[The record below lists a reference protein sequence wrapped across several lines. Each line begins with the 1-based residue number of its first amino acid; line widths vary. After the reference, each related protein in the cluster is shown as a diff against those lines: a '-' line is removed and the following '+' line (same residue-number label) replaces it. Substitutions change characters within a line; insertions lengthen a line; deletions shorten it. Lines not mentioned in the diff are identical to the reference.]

1 LWEKWPGF
9 KKIPAIICLIQ
20 NDNILENSRPYDLAV
35 LVHDKLRLSK
45 NSSSLPELK
54 VLEDLFDCLF
64 YSSMCR
70 EESELIRVT
79 VTFIDP
85 ADPDPAP
92 PGRIVPERWSCVALE
107 ERVEMSTKSLAKLS
121 RAADPASSSLAVYY
135 DQKGDFFIWGM
146 IDQAMHFQNFLNYE
160 SDTGSEQPGLFQVSI
175 SDIGTL
181 NVLFDYELLATLKHN
196 VLVKRYLDVLTIGPI
211 SKMLRKNADFLKV
224 SLRNYIG
231 EVHREES
238 YADWEDFLDGLWIQT
253 FSRLLLKI
261 QGYQHGGAI
270 LIADDSA
277 DLDVKYRIRYDRLTL
292 AMVSHARAA
301 VDNYVASNSIETHLG
316 SGKRSVNKTLYLR
329 ETGSFDDKKG
339 TGDEI
344 KGAISFIASQACV
357 DGVVLFDRNM
367 VSNGFGAVLRAK
379 RMPARIY
386 VSSTATATAKSLE
399 PHDPR
404 HYGTRHRSMI
414 AYCWNHPSSLGLVIS
429 QDGDIRAF
437 SKVEDKLIMWENIK
451 TQQYLT
457 GRGRK
462 QRKA

>member
-1 LWEKWPGF
+1 
-9 KKIPAIICLIQ
+9 
-20 NDNILENSRPYDLAV
+20 LENSRPNDLAV
-35 LVHDKLRLSK
+35 LVQHKLRLTK
-45 NSSSLPELK
+45 SSSTLPELK

-64 YSSMCR
+64 YSSMCK

-85 ADPDPAP
+85 KNPDPAP
-92 PGRIVPERWSCVALE
+92 PRHIVPERWSCVAFDHH
-107 ERVEMSTKSLAKLS
+107 VMMTTKSLAKLS
-121 RAADPASSSLAVYY
+121 KAADPASSSLAVYY
-135 DQKGDFFIWGM
+135 DEKGCIYIWGM
-146 IDQAMHFQNFLNYE
+146 IDQAMHYQDFLNYE

-211 SKMLRKNADFLKV
+211 SKMLRKNADFLKIAV
-224 SLRNYIG
+224 KNYIEQNHPG
-231 EVHREES
+231 ES
-238 YADWEDFLDGLWIQT
+238 YTDWENFLDGLWIQT

-261 QGYQHGGAI
+261 QNYQHGGAI

-277 DLDVKYRIRYDRLTL
+277 DLDVKYRIHYERLTL

-301 VDNYVASNSIETHLG
+301 IDNFVAESKIEGDLS
-316 SGKRSVNKTLYLR
+316 SGKRSVSKSLYLR
-329 ETGSFDDKKG
+329 ETGSFYDKKG

-344 KGAISFIASQACV
+344 KGAISFIASQTCV
-357 DGVVLFDRNM
+357 DGVVLFNRSM

-379 RMPARIY
+379 KMPRKIY
-386 VSSTATATAKSLE
+386 VSSTATATPKSLE

-457 GRGRK
+457 GRSQK

>member
-1 LWEKWPGF
+1 M
-9 KKIPAIICLIQ
+9 
-20 NDNILENSRPYDLAV
+20 ENSRPNDLAV
-35 LVHDKLRLSK
+35 LVQNKLRLTK
-45 NSSSLPELK
+45 SSSTLPELK

-64 YSSMCR
+64 YSSMCK

-85 ADPDPAP
+85 ENPDPAP
-92 PGRIVPERWSCVALE
+92 PGHIVPERWSCIAFDHHV
-107 ERVEMSTKSLAKLS
+107 MMTTKSLAKLS
-121 RAADPASSSLAVYY
+121 KAADPASSSLAVYY
-135 DQKGDFFIWGM
+135 NEEGSIYIWGM
-146 IDQAMHFQNFLNYE
+146 IDQAMHYQNFLNYE

-211 SKMLRKNADFLKV
+211 SKMLRKNADFLKITV
-224 SLRNYIG
+224 KGYI
-231 EVHREES
+231 EQVHPTES
-238 YADWEDFLDGLWIQT
+238 YADWENFLDGLWIQT

-261 QGYQHGGAI
+261 QNYQHGGAI

-277 DLDVKYRIRYDRLTL
+277 DLDVKYRIHYERLTL

-301 VDNYVASNSIETHLG
+301 IDNFVAESKIAGDLI
-316 SGKRSVNKTLYLR
+316 SGKRSVSKSLYLR
-329 ETGSFDDKKG
+329 ETGSFYDKKG

-344 KGAISFIASQACV
+344 KGAISFIASQTCV
-357 DGVVLFDRNM
+357 DGVVLFNRSM

-379 RMPARIY
+379 KMPRKIY
-386 VSSTATATAKSLE
+386 VSSTATATPKSLE

-457 GRGRK
+457 GRSQK
-462 QRKA
+462 QRKNQVQTLV

>member
-1 LWEKWPGF
+1 MLKDEK
-9 KKIPAIICLIQ
+9 
-20 NDNILENSRPYDLAV
+20 LENSRPADLAL
-35 LVHDKLRLSK
+35 LVQNKLKLTK
-45 NSSSLPELK
+45 NKHFLPELG

-64 YSSMCR
+64 YSSMCK

-79 VTFIDP
+79 ITFIDP
-85 ADPDPAP
+85 ENPDPEP
-92 PGRIVPERWSCVALE
+92 PKHIVPERWNCVAFDHH
-107 ERVEMSTKSLAKLS
+107 VAMTTKALAKLS
-121 RAADPASSSLAVYY
+121 KAADPASSSLAVYY
-135 DQKGDFFIWGM
+135 DEKGSIYIWGM
-146 IDQAMHFQNFLNYE
+146 IDQAMHYQNFLNYE

-211 SKMLRKNADFLKV
+211 SKILRKNADFLKIT
-224 SLRNYIG
+224 LKEYI
-231 EVHREES
+231 EQVHPDES
-238 YADWEDFLDGLWIQT
+238 YADWEDFLDGIWIQT

-261 QGYQHGGAI
+261 QNYQHGGAI

-277 DLDVKYRIRYDRLTL
+277 DLDVKYRIHYERLTH
-292 AMVSHARAA
+292 AMVSHAKAA
-301 VDNYVASNSIETHLG
+301 IDNFVAQGKIDSMLSG
-316 SGKRSVNKTLYLR
+316 SKRSVSKSLYLR
-329 ETGSFDDKKG
+329 ESGSFYDKKG

-344 KGAISFIASQACV
+344 KGAISFIASQTCV
-357 DGVVLFDRNM
+357 DGVVLFNRSM
-367 VSNGFGAVLRAK
+367 ISNGFGAVLRAK
-379 RMPARIY
+379 KMPRKIY
-386 VSSTATATAKSLE
+386 VSSTATATPKSLQ

-414 AYCWNHPSSLGLVIS
+414 AYCWNHPSALGLVIS

-437 SKVEDKLIMWENIK
+437 SKIEDKLIMWENIK

-457 GRGRK
+457 GRRQK

>member
-1 LWEKWPGF
+1 M
-9 KKIPAIICLIQ
+9 
-20 NDNILENSRPYDLAV
+20 ENSRPADLAL
-35 LVHDKLRLSK
+35 LVQNKLKLTRNK
-45 NSSSLPELK
+45 LPLPDLK

-64 YSSMCR
+64 YSSMCK

-79 VTFIDP
+79 ITFLDP
-85 ADPDPAP
+85 QNPDPSP
-92 PGRIVPERWSCVALE
+92 PNYIVPERWSCVAFDHQ
-107 ERVEMSTKSLAKLS
+107 VAMTTKTLAKLS
-121 RAADPASSSLAVYY
+121 KAADPASSSLAVYY
-135 DQKGDFFIWGM
+135 DEKGCIYIWGM
-146 IDQAMHFQNFLNYE
+146 IDQAMHYQNFLNYE

-211 SKMLRKNADFLKV
+211 SKMLRKNADFLKIT
-224 SLRNYIG
+224 LKAYLEQFHPN
-231 EVHREES
+231 ES
-238 YADWEDFLDGLWIQT
+238 YAEWEDFLDGLWIQT

-261 QGYQHGGAI
+261 QNYQHGGAI
-270 LIADDSA
+270 LIGDNSA
-277 DLDVKYRIRYDRLTL
+277 DLDVKYRIHYERLTL
-292 AMVSHARAA
+292 AMVAHAKASI
-301 VDNYVASNSIETHLG
+301 DNFVAESTIKGDLDA
-316 SGKRSVNKTLYLR
+316 GKRSVSKLLYLR
-329 ETGSFDDKKG
+329 ESGSFYTKQG

-344 KGAISFIASQACV
+344 KGAISFIASQTCV
-357 DGVVLFDRNM
+357 DGVVLFNRSM

-379 RMPARIY
+379 KMPRKIY
-386 VSSTATATAKSLE
+386 VSSTATATLKSLE

-457 GRGRK
+457 GRSQK
-462 QRKA
+462 QRKADG

>member
-1 LWEKWPGF
+1 
-9 KKIPAIICLIQ
+9 
-20 NDNILENSRPYDLAV
+20 LENSRPNDLAV
-35 LVHDKLRLSK
+35 LVQHKLRLTK
-45 NSSSLPELK
+45 SSSTLPELK

-64 YSSMCR
+64 YSSMCK

-85 ADPDPAP
+85 KNPDPAP
-92 PGRIVPERWSCVALE
+92 PRHIVPERWSCVAFDHH
-107 ERVEMSTKSLAKLS
+107 VMMTTKSLAKLS
-121 RAADPASSSLAVYY
+121 KAADPASSSLAVYY
-135 DQKGDFFIWGM
+135 DEKGCIYIWGM
-146 IDQAMHFQNFLNYE
+146 IDQAMHYQNFLNYE

-211 SKMLRKNADFLKV
+211 SKMLRKNADFLKIAV
-224 SLRNYIG
+224 KNYIEQNHPG
-231 EVHREES
+231 EN
-238 YADWEDFLDGLWIQT
+238 YTDWENFLDGLWIQT

-261 QGYQHGGAI
+261 QNYQHGGAI

-277 DLDVKYRIRYDRLTL
+277 DLDVKYRIHYERLTL

-301 VDNYVASNSIETHLG
+301 IDNFVAESKIEGDLS
-316 SGKRSVNKTLYLR
+316 SGKRSVSKSLYLR
-329 ETGSFDDKKG
+329 ETGSFYDKKG

-344 KGAISFIASQACV
+344 KGAISFIASQTCV
-357 DGVVLFDRNM
+357 DGVVLFNRSM

-379 RMPARIY
+379 KMPRKIY
-386 VSSTATATAKSLE
+386 VSSTATATPKSLE

-457 GRGRK
+457 GRSQK

>member
-1 LWEKWPGF
+1 M
-9 KKIPAIICLIQ
+9 
-20 NDNILENSRPYDLAV
+20 ENSRPNDLAV
-35 LVHDKLRLSK
+35 LVQHKLRLTK
-45 NSSSLPELK
+45 SSSTLPELK

-64 YSSMCR
+64 YSSMCK

-85 ADPDPAP
+85 KNPDPAP
-92 PGRIVPERWSCVALE
+92 PRHIVPERWSCVAFDHH
-107 ERVEMSTKSLAKLS
+107 VMMTTKSLAKLS
-121 RAADPASSSLAVYY
+121 KAADPASSSLAVYY
-135 DQKGDFFIWGM
+135 DEKGCIYIWGM
-146 IDQAMHFQNFLNYE
+146 IDQAMHYQNFLNYE

-211 SKMLRKNADFLKV
+211 SKMLRKNADFLKIAV
-224 SLRNYIG
+224 KNYIEQNHPG
-231 EVHREES
+231 EN
-238 YADWEDFLDGLWIQT
+238 YTDWENFLDGLWIQT

-261 QGYQHGGAI
+261 QNYQHGGAI

-277 DLDVKYRIRYDRLTL
+277 DLDVKYRIHYERLTL

-301 VDNYVASNSIETHLG
+301 IDNFVAESKIEGDLS
-316 SGKRSVNKTLYLR
+316 SGKRSVSKSLYLR
-329 ETGSFDDKKG
+329 ETGSFYDKKG

-344 KGAISFIASQACV
+344 KGAISFIASQTCV
-357 DGVVLFDRNM
+357 DGVVLFNRSM

-379 RMPARIY
+379 KMPRKIY
-386 VSSTATATAKSLE
+386 VSSTATATPKSLE

-457 GRGRK
+457 GRSQK